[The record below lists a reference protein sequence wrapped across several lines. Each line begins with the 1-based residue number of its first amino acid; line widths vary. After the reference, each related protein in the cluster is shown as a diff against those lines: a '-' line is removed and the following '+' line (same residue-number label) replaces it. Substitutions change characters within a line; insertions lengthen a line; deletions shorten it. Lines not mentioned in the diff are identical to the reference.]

1 MDINENTIMKKVKNI
16 IIGWYRKI
24 FNKKSELAEKR
35 LAICST
41 CSYKTKLCG
50 QDICDLC
57 GCVLDAKVRVEDEQC
72 YNNNGNKLNLK
83 NVNDYGKKSFRKC
96 THARNGSSSYGSKY

>member
-1 MDINENTIMKKVKNI
+1 MNNNRNWRVVTLISISFFIYLIFSILSFAFDIKWEPFEKVNLITDVFDK
-16 IIGWYRKI
+16 
-24 FNKKSELAEKR
+24 NKKSELAEKR

-72 YNNNGNKLNLK
+72 YNNKW
-83 NVNDYGKKSFRKC
+83 
-96 THARNGSSSYGSKY
+96 